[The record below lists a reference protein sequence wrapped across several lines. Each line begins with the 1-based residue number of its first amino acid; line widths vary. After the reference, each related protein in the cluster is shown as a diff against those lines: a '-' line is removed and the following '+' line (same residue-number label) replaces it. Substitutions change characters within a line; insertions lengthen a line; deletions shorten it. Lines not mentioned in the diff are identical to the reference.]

1 MGDASIKGR
10 SPLLKGGRVGL
21 QEGNIVKKRWFD
33 KEKHQKESAKRKEA
47 REVRD
52 VKGKVISREGRPHS
66 TYEGRVAERRRGY
79 LRKNK
84 MLPGQE
90 NDPKRRIQIKRKVSD
105 KMQALRD
112 NLASVTGGEWGK
124 KSGGRVKE

>member
-1 MGDASIKGR
+1 MADKSIKGR

-21 QEGNIVKKRWFD
+21 KEGDIVKKRWFD
-33 KEKHQKESAKRKEA
+33 KEKYQKESAKRKEA

-84 MLPGQE
+84 MLPGQANE
-90 NDPKRRIQIKRKVSD
+90 KKRIQIRPKVSD
-105 KMQALRD
+105 KMQKLRD